1 MMAELALMEENREL
15 KRTLARLQVNLNY
28 AQACANRD
36 AIPSS
41 RRYQV
46 MQTLHTQQH
55 LPLTQLSSAAG
66 VSRQA
71 YYQWQHR
78 RPSANDELNARLLA
92 KIKLLERANH
102 YQLGACG
109 LATQLSADPEVGRP
123 INPKRTRRLM
133 RIAGIRVRTQ
143 HHLEGAPTSQQ
154 RQYTCANVLNR
165 QFNVE
170 RANQVW
176 CTDFTPLRYGARGEH
191 QVYLTV
197 VLDLCGNYVLSS
209 NLSVTMSSNAAIQ
222 VVRRALRIV
231 EDDVQ
236 PLLHTDRGP
245 AYTSSRFSEY
255 VAGAGMRR
263 SMSAPGSPQD
273 NAVIEHWWHM
283 FKDEWID
290 VNPMPATL
298 QELRDLVNQGI
309 ALFNYERRQPKWQGA
324 TPYEWY
330 ALRSERAFVR

>member
-1 MMAELALMEENREL
+1 MAELALMEENREL
-15 KRTLARLQVNLNY
+15 KRTLARMQVNLNY
-28 AQACANRD
+28 AQACSNREEV
-36 AIPSS
+36 PTN

-46 MQTLHTQQH
+46 MQTLHTQQN

-78 RPSANDELNARLLA
+78 RPSANDELNAQLLK
-92 KIKLLERANH
+92 KIKLLEQANH

-109 LATQLSADPEVGRP
+109 LATQLSADPEVDRP

-133 RIAGIRVRTQ
+133 RIAGIKVRTQ
-143 HHLEGAPTSQQ
+143 HHLEGAPSSQQ

-176 CTDFTPLRYGARGEH
+176 CTDFTPLHYGVRGEH
-191 QVYLTV
+191 LVYLTI

-209 NLSVTMSSNAAIQ
+209 NLSVTMSGNAAIQ
-222 VVRRALRIV
+222 VVRRALRTV

-255 VAGAGMRR
+255 VAGAGMTR

-309 ALFNYERRQPKWQGA
+309 ALFNYERRQHKWQGA

>member
-1 MMAELALMEENREL
+1 MELALLEENHEL
-15 KRTLARLQVNLNY
+15 KRNLAQMQVQLDY
-28 AQACANRD
+28 AQACTETA
-36 AIPSS
+36 ALPTTK
-41 RRYQV
+41 RYKL
-46 MQTLHTQQH
+46 MQRLHEQQQ
-55 LPLTQLSSAAG
+55 LPLTQLSNAAG

-78 RPSANDELNARLLA
+78 RPSANDELNAKLLTKIRLLE
-92 KIKLLERANH
+92 KANH
-102 YQLGACG
+102 NQLGACG
-109 LATQLSADPEVGRP
+109 LATQLSADPEIGRP

-143 HHLEGAPTSQQ
+143 RHLEGTPAKQ
-154 RQYTCANVLNR
+154 RQQYTCANVINR
-165 QFNVE
+165 QFQVE

-176 CTDFTPLRYGARGEH
+176 CTDFTPLHYGVRGEH

-209 NLSVTMSSNAAIQ
+209 NLSVTMSSSAAIQ
-222 VVRRALRIV
+222 VVRRALRTV

-236 PLLHTDRGP
+236 PLLHTNRGP

-255 VAGAGMRR
+255 VAGTGMTR

-324 TPYEWY
+324 TAYEWY